1 MIIVR
6 FIGGLGNQMFQ
17 YSFYKYLEALNV
29 IVKADITDFE
39 DYNLHRFELETV
51 FKLDWDK
58 ASTKEISK
66 VKDDSLNI
74 PSRIR
79 RKIFG
84 QNKSHIYQSDFSLNV
99 LGGKEDLY
107 LDGFWQTDKFMCS
120 DLRKI
125 QRNFVFKLPP
135 TKKNA
140 VIIDEMRKSNSVSI
154 HVRRGDYLKLKD
166 VYAECTKDYYQKA
179 ISLLQSNNQD
189 CDFYVFSNDISW
201 CKEHLDC
208 KDSKFTFIEHNT
220 GVQSYEDIRLMT
232 ECKHNIIANSSFSW
246 WGAILN
252 ESEDKKIICPK
263 NWYTEAKRA
272 NDIFIPFDWIR
283 LENK

>member
-39 DYNLHRFELETV
+39 NYKLHRFELETV
-51 FKLDWDK
+51 FKLDYDK

-66 VKDDSLNI
+66 VKDASLKI

-99 LGGKEDLY
+99 LGGKENLY
-107 LDGFWQTDKFMCS
+107 LDGFWQTDKFMHT

-179 ISLLQSNNQD
+179 ISFLQSNNQD

-201 CKEHLDC
+201 CKEHLDF

-272 NDIFIPFDWIR
+272 NDIFIPSDWIR

>member
-29 IVKADITDFE
+29 IVKADITDFD
-39 DYNLHRFELETV
+39 DYKLHCFELETV

-66 VKDDSLNI
+66 VKDASLKI

-99 LGGKEDLY
+99 LDSKENLY
-107 LDGFWQTDKFMCS
+107 LDGFWQTDKFMYS

-140 VIIDEMRKSNSVSI
+140 LIID
-154 HVRRGDYLKLKD
+154 
-166 VYAECTKDYYQKA
+166 
-179 ISLLQSNNQD
+179 
-189 CDFYVFSNDISW
+189 
-201 CKEHLDC
+201 
-208 KDSKFTFIEHNT
+208 
-220 GVQSYEDIRLMT
+220 
-232 ECKHNIIANSSFSW
+232 
-246 WGAILN
+246 
-252 ESEDKKIICPK
+252 
-263 NWYTEAKRA
+263 
-272 NDIFIPFDWIR
+272 
-283 LENK
+283 